1 MNHSMDVV
9 ASARERELAE
19 LLRDLTSAQQQLL
32 ELLAEKRRLLAG
44 REVAGL
50 QALQPREQQWLAAMQ
65 QCYQRRETLL
75 REAEQAGLPSRS
87 LGELAESL
95 PGGRGLRGPLQEATH
110 RARLLK
116 HESLAGWVLAQRSL
130 LHLTQ
135 LLEIIAT
142 GGRERPTYGREP
154 PSTPGG
160 CLVDQAA

>member
-1 MNHSMDVV
+1 MNAA
-9 ASARERELAE
+9 ASGCEQELAA
-19 LLRDLTSAQQQLL
+19 LLRDLTAAQQQLL
-32 ELLAEKRRLLAG
+32 ELLAEKRRLIAE

-50 QALQPREQQWLAAMQ
+50 QALQPREQEWLAAMQ
-65 QCYQRRETLL
+65 ECYQRREALL

-95 PGGRGLRGPLQEATH
+95 PGGSTLRRPLQEASH

-116 HESLAGWVLAQRSL
+116 HESLASWVLIQRSL